1 MVFAGRIE
9 TSNKQN
15 NLIAKAFLEPIGFDT
30 CTCVLVQVYG
40 GGKASPPT
48 QPTICNMLN
57 KTSLRNFLGEL
68 PLAAE
73 LDYALRHAWRNRAR
87 KDHYNLS
94 RLSKSL
100 PLAVEQA
107 RPFAQKAAAGKK
119 ILFFATL
126 HYWIEQAAYI
136 SLTLAGL
143 GHKVTLMTLPYSE
156 WHKEMDKLTQKQRGL
171 HTRDALSSL
180 TPLVEHASFL
190 DPSTDRSGR
199 RLKPAS
205 VLPAALQSDI
215 EEISLW
221 DAQYTLM
228 REEVDMNNASD
239 RALYDLRIKR
249 NTFAALAALEWMQTN
264 KPDVVLIPNGLILEM
279 GIVFRVARYLNIPA
293 MTFEFNDQ
301 REQIWLAQNSS
312 IMRQDTDYL
321 VEARCKLP
329 MTDAMYERLADLEN
343 ARRGARVWGK
353 SKRVWQYVSS
363 QGAIET
369 RKALGLDDRP
379 VVLLAANVL
388 GDSLTLGRNIFAE
401 SMSEWITRTVQ
412 FFASRPDV
420 QFVIRIHPGETIVPK
435 AKSMATVVRE
445 ALSEIPEHIHVI
457 AATDKIN
464 TYDLI
469 EVADLGLAY
478 TTTVGMETAMNGIP
492 VICCGQTHYR
502 GRGFTIDPNTWDEY
516 FAALE
521 RVLSDLP
528 AHRLN
533 DEQVAKAW
541 NYAYRFFFEYPR
553 PFPWR
558 LMNFWDDLEVWP
570 LDKVLSE
577 EGMMQFGDTFKF
589 LVGEPF
595 TWK

>member
-1 MVFAGRIE
+1 
-9 TSNKQN
+9 
-15 NLIAKAFLEPIGFDT
+15 
-30 CTCVLVQVYG
+30 
-40 GGKASPPT
+40 
-48 QPTICNMLN
+48 MLN
-57 KTSLRNFLGEL
+57 KNSLRNFLGEL

-73 LDYALRHAWRNRAR
+73 LDYALRHRNRAR

-94 RLSKSL
+94 RLGKSL
-100 PLAVEQA
+100 PHAVEQV
-107 RPFAQKAAAGKK
+107 RPFAQRSTTGKR

-136 SLTLAGL
+136 SLALAGL

-171 HTRDALSSL
+171 HTHDALSSL

-190 DPSTDRSGR
+190 DPSIAKHSGQ

-205 VLPAALQSDI
+205 DLPASLKADI
-215 EEISLW
+215 EEVSLW
-221 DAQYTLM
+221 DSQYTLM
-228 REEVDMNNASD
+228 REEVGMNNAGD
-239 RALYDLRIKR
+239 KALYDLRIKR
-249 NTFAALAALEWMQTN
+249 NTFAAFAALEWMQIN
-264 KPDVVLIPNGLILEM
+264 KPDVVLVPNGLILEM

-321 VEARCKLP
+321 VEARCNQP

-412 FFASRPDV
+412 FFANREARAERSDPELVEGERSRSV

-435 AKSMATVVRE
+435 AKSMAAVVRE
-445 ALSEIPEHIHVI
+445 ALSEIPENIHII

-469 EVADLGLAY
+469 EIADLGLAY
-478 TTTVGMETAMNGIP
+478 TTTVGMETAMNGLP
-492 VICCGQTHYR
+492 VISCGQTHYR
-502 GRGFTIDPNTWDEY
+502 GRGFTIDPNSWDKY

-528 AHRLN
+528 AHRL
-533 DEQVAKAW
+533 DEEQTAKAW

-577 EGMMQFGDTFKF
+577 EGMTQFGDTFKF

-595 TWK
+595 TWKA

>member
-1 MVFAGRIE
+1 
-9 TSNKQN
+9 
-15 NLIAKAFLEPIGFDT
+15 
-30 CTCVLVQVYG
+30 
-40 GGKASPPT
+40 
-48 QPTICNMLN
+48 MLN
-57 KTSLRNFLGEL
+57 KTSFRNFLGEL

-73 LDYALRHAWRNRAR
+73 LDYALRQKNRAR

-94 RLSKSL
+94 RLKESL
-100 PLAVEQA
+100 PGAVEQVK
-107 RPFAQKAAAGKK
+107 PFAQNAKPGKK

-126 HYWIEQAAYI
+126 HYWIEQASFI

-156 WHKEMDKLTQKQRGL
+156 WHKEMDKLTQRQRAL
-171 HTRDALSSL
+171 HTQDALAAL
-180 TPLVEHASFL
+180 TPLVEHVSML
-190 DPSTDRSGR
+190 DPSTGSGQRSR
-199 RLKPAS
+199 HAS
-205 VLPAALQSDI
+205 VLPAALQAEV

-228 REEVDMNNASD
+228 REEVNMHAPKD

-249 NTFAALAALEWMQTN
+249 NSFAALVALEWMQAN

-293 MTFEFNDQ
+293 VTFEFNDQ
-301 REQIWLAQNSS
+301 REQIWLAQNTS

-321 VEARCKLP
+321 VRDRCSLP
-329 MTDAMYERLADLEN
+329 ITDAMYERLADLEN

-353 SKRVWQYVSS
+353 SRRLWQYVSA
-363 QGAIET
+363 QGADAT

-401 SMSEWITRTVQ
+401 LMSEWITKTVQ
-412 FFASRPDV
+412 YFAKRNDTQLV
-420 QFVIRIHPGETIVPK
+420 VRIHPGEKIVPQ
-435 AKSMATVVRE
+435 AKSMGTVVHE
-445 ALSEIPEHIHVI
+445 ALPEIPSHIHVI
-457 AATDKIN
+457 GALDNVN

-469 EVADLGLAY
+469 EIADLGLAY
-478 TTTVGMETAMNGIP
+478 TTTVGVETAMNGIP
-492 VICCGQTHYR
+492 VISCGQTHYR
-502 GRGFTIDPNTWDEY
+502 GRGFTLDPTTWDEY

-521 RVLSDLP
+521 KVLYDLP
-528 AHRLN
+528 AHRLS

-558 LMNFWDDLEVWP
+558 LISFWNDLNEWP
-570 LDKVLSE
+570 LDKVLSD
-577 EGMMQFGDTFKF
+577 EGLAQFDETFNI

-595 TWK
+595 MWQER